1 MDFTAIKQ
9 LRLKE
14 AFKSD
19 AKFSVIST
27 DEDYLNTL
35 FETKN
40 NSHLFVYDSES
51 LGHSTFITNT
61 YGIGSDKVFNV
72 ANNTRKDVFLWH
84 IDGVLYARD
93 SKCDCALISDTDLK
107 FVEFKSE
114 AAQNSLQAIEDNYNK
129 AYKQLSITFKDIDS
143 KCKSAGVDMR
153 KIVNIKAYAVFNRTV
168 PSDNATQ
175 KNLKTKF
182 LKEHGVKL
190 LFKNETSM

>member
-1 MDFTAIKQ
+1 MDFTAVKQ
-9 LRLKE
+9 LKLKD
-14 AFKSD
+14 AFKAD
-19 AKFSVIST
+19 AKFSGIST
-27 DEDYLNTL
+27 DEDYLSVL

-40 NSHLFVYDSES
+40 NSRLFVYDNAS
-51 LGHSTFITNT
+51 LGYSTFITNT
-61 YGIGSDKVFNV
+61 YGIGADKVFKI
-72 ANNTRKDVFLWH
+72 ANNTHKDVFLWH
-84 IDGVLYARD
+84 IDGVLYAKD
-93 SKCDCALISDTDLK
+93 SKCDCALISDTDIK

-114 AAQNSLQAIEDNYNK
+114 AAQLSLQAIENNYNK
-129 AYKQLSITFKDIDS
+129 AYDQLSNTFKDIDS
-143 KCKSAGVDMR
+143 KCKSVGVDMR